1 MDRQFGK
8 STKTIIMKRR
18 FDNKAM
24 YKRNEW
30 EEIRAQGMKK
40 YVFYKTITM
49 GIMMFFIYAINIFI
63 NKNMNYSMT
72 AVVYIGISLLAPI
85 VSWFGNEFRYNKSQ
99 NEK

>member
-1 MDRQFGK
+1 
-8 STKTIIMKRR
+8 MKRR

-24 YKRNEW
+24 YKMNEW

-40 YVFYKTITM
+40 YVFHKTITM
-49 GIMMFFIYAINIFI
+49 GIMLFFIYAINIFI

-72 AVVYIGISLLAPI
+72 AVVYVGISLLAPI
-85 VSWFGNEFRYNKSQ
+85 VSWLGNESRYNKSQ